1 MKFTSNQSSSE
12 IINGIKS
19 VKQSDGVSD
28 GVWSALKGLER
39 VDQHRTELLAS
50 TKVYGGPSNTGR
62 YLATT
67 DGEIVDCL
75 NMTVTNL
82 DDSFW
87 DHLDLLRSNMR
98 EAVC

>member
-1 MKFTSNQSSSE
+1 MKFTSNQPSSE
-12 IINGIKS
+12 IVNGIKS
-19 VKQSDGVSD
+19 IKQGDGVSD

-39 VDQHRTELLAS
+39 VDHHRTELLAS

-75 NMTVTNL
+75 NMTVTDL

-87 DHLDLLRSNMR
+87 DHLDILRSNMR

>member
-1 MKFTSNQSSSE
+1 MKFTSNQPSSE
-12 IINGIKS
+12 IVDGIKS
-19 VKQSDGVSD
+19 IKQSNGVSNTI
-28 GVWSALKGLER
+28 WSALRSLEK
-39 VDQHRTELLAS
+39 VDQHRTKLLAS

-75 NMTVTNL
+75 NMTVTEL
-82 DDSFW
+82 DESFW